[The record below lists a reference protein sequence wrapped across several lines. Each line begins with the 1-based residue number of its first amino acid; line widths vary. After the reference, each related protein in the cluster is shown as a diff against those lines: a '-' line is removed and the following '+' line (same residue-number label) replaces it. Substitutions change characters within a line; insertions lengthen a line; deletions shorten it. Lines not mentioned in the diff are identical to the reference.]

1 MLHAAPVRTARRGAI
16 VGALVVIVIA
26 CVATVFGRFVPVL
39 GGPVCGIVLGLL
51 AGVVVPRLRS
61 SRLSA
66 GYDFCAKQVLQA
78 SVVLLGTGL
87 SLRQV
92 AKVGASSLP
101 VMFASLAVALGG
113 ASLIGRR
120 LGVGRDVRTLIGV
133 GTGIC
138 GASAIAASTAVMRPK
153 KADAAYALGT
163 IFVFNV
169 IGVLTFPAIGHLLGM
184 TGESF
189 GLWAGT
195 AINDTSSVVAA
206 AYGFGDG
213 AGDHA
218 IVVKLTRS
226 LMIIPITMVLAYLT
240 ARRSAASSA
249 GSAGSASS
257 AGPVAGGRSP
267 VRIPLR
273 QVVPWFL
280 VGFVVAAAVNSGGLV
295 PSSWHP
301 VLSSIATFGIT
312 LALTAIGLS
321 MRPSELR
328 RTGVRPLL
336 LGAILS
342 VLVASTSLGVQ
353 ALTGSL

>member
-61 SRLSA
+61 SRLNT

-78 SVVLLGTGL
+78 SVVVLGTGL

-92 AKVGASSLP
+92 AQVGSSSLP
-101 VMFASLAVALGG
+101 VMLASLSVALGG
-113 ASLIGRR
+113 AALIGRWLR
-120 LGVGRDVRTLIGV
+120 VGRDVRTLIGV

-169 IGVLTFPAIGHLLGM
+169 IGVLTFPVIGHLLGM

-226 LMIIPITMVLAYLT
+226 LMIIPITIVLAYLT
-240 ARRSAASSA
+240 ARRAASS
-249 GSAGSASS
+249 SPS
-257 AGPVAGGRSP
+257 GPST

-301 VLSSIATFGIT
+301 ALSSIATFGIT
-312 LALTAIGLS
+312 LALAAIGLS

-342 VLVASTSLGVQ
+342 VLVASTSLAMQ
-353 ALTGSL
+353 ALTGTL

>member
-1 MLHAAPVRTARRGAI
+1 MPDAGGMLHATPVRTARRDAF

-51 AGVVVPRLRS
+51 AGVFVPWLRS
-61 SRLSA
+61 SHLSA

-92 AKVGASSLP
+92 AQVGASSLP
-101 VMFASLAVALGG
+101 VMLGSLAVALGG
-113 ASLIGRR
+113 ASLIGGR

-138 GASAIAASTAVMRPK
+138 GASAIAASTAVMRPR

-169 IGVLTFPAIGHLLGM
+169 IGVLTLPAIGHLLGM

-195 AINDTSSVVAA
+195 AINDMSSVIAA

-213 AGDHA
+213 AGDQA

-240 ARRSAASSA
+240 ARRSAAA
-249 GSAGSASS
+249 ASS
-257 AGPVAGGRSP
+257 AGPVAGSRSP

-301 VLSSIATFGIT
+301 ALSSIATFGIT
-312 LALTAIGLS
+312 LALSAIGLS

-342 VLVASTSLGVQ
+342 VLVASMSLGMQV
-353 ALTGSL
+353 LTGSL

>member
-1 MLHAAPVRTARRGAI
+1 MLHAVPVRTSRRTQLLG
-16 VGALVVIVIA
+16 VGVVLLIA
-26 CVATVFGRFVPVL
+26 CVATVLGRFVPVL

-51 AGVVVPRLRS
+51 AGIVAPRLRS
-61 SRLSA
+61 PRLDP

-92 AKVGASSLP
+92 AQVGASSLP
-101 VMFASLAVALGG
+101 VMLASLAVALGG
-113 ASLIGRR
+113 AAVIGRW

-153 KADAAYALGT
+153 KADTAYALGT

-169 IGVLTFPAIGHLLGM
+169 VGVLTFPAIGHLLGM
-184 TGESF
+184 TGQSF

-226 LMIIPITMVLAYLT
+226 LMIIPITIGLAYLT
-240 ARRSAASSA
+240 ARRAQGARERSAA
-249 GSAGSASS
+249 
-257 AGPVAGGRSP
+257 
-267 VRIPLR
+267 RIPLR
-273 QVVPWFL
+273 AVVPWFL
-280 VGFVVAAAVNSGGLV
+280 VGFVVAAAANSVRLF
-295 PSSWHP
+295 PQSWHSA
-301 VLSSIATFGIT
+301 LTAAATFGIT

-321 MRPSELR
+321 MRPAQLR
-328 RTGVRPLL
+328 RTGVRPLS
-336 LGAILS
+336 LGGILS
-342 VLVASTSLGVQ
+342 ALVASTSLGMQ

>member
-61 SRLSA
+61 SRLNT

-78 SVVLLGTGL
+78 SVVVLGTGL

-92 AKVGASSLP
+92 AQVGSSSLP
-101 VMFASLAVALGG
+101 VMLASLSVALGG
-113 ASLIGRR
+113 AALIGRWLR
-120 LGVGRDVRTLIGV
+120 VGRDVRTLIGV

-226 LMIIPITMVLAYLT
+226 LMIIPITIVLAYLT
-240 ARRSAASSA
+240 ARRAAASS
-249 GSAGSASS
+249 
-257 AGPVAGGRSP
+257 PGGLST

-280 VGFVVAAAVNSGGLV
+280 VGFVVAAAVNSIGV
-295 PSSWHP
+295 IPTVWHP
-301 VLSSIATFGIT
+301 GLSRIGTFGIT

-321 MRPSELR
+321 MRPAQLR
-328 RTGVRPLL
+328 RTGLRPLL

-342 VLVASTSLGVQ
+342 VLVASTSLAMQ
-353 ALTGSL
+353 ALTGTL

>member
-1 MLHAAPVRTARRGAI
+1 MLHATPARTARRGAV
-16 VGALVVIVIA
+16 VGALVVFGIA
-26 CVATVFGRFVPVL
+26 CVATFFGHLVPVL
-39 GGPVCGIVLGLL
+39 GGPVCGMVLGLV

-92 AKVGASSLP
+92 AQVGASSLP
-101 VMFASLAVALGG
+101 VMLASLVVALGG
-113 ASLIGRR
+113 ATLIGRR

-153 KADAAYALGT
+153 RADAAYALGT

-240 ARRSAASSA
+240 ARRSAAAGSSA
-249 GSAGSASS
+249 GS
-257 AGPVAGGRSP
+257 VAGGRSP

-301 VLSSIATFGIT
+301 ALSSIATFGIT

>member
-61 SRLSA
+61 SRLNT

-78 SVVLLGTGL
+78 SVVVLGTGL

-92 AKVGASSLP
+92 AQVGSSSLP
-101 VMFASLAVALGG
+101 VMLASLSVALGG
-113 ASLIGRR
+113 AALIGRWLR
-120 LGVGRDVRTLIGV
+120 VGRDVRTLIGV

-169 IGVLTFPAIGHLLGM
+169 IGVLTFPVIGHLLGM

-226 LMIIPITMVLAYLT
+226 LMIIPITIVLAYLT
-240 ARRSAASSA
+240 ARRAASS
-249 GSAGSASS
+249 SPS
-257 AGPVAGGRSP
+257 GPST

-301 VLSSIATFGIT
+301 ALSSIATFGIT
-312 LALTAIGLS
+312 LALAAIGLS
-321 MRPSELR
+321 MRPSQLR

-342 VLVASTSLGVQ
+342 VLVASTSLAMQ
-353 ALTGSL
+353 ALTGTL

>member
-1 MLHAAPVRTARRGAI
+1 
-16 VGALVVIVIA
+16 
-26 CVATVFGRFVPVL
+26 
-39 GGPVCGIVLGLL
+39 
-51 AGVVVPRLRS
+51 
-61 SRLSA
+61 
-66 GYDFCAKQVLQA
+66 
-78 SVVLLGTGL
+78 
-87 SLRQV
+87 
-92 AKVGASSLP
+92 
-101 VMFASLAVALGG
+101 
-113 ASLIGRR
+113 
-120 LGVGRDVRTLIGV
+120 
-133 GTGIC
+133 
-138 GASAIAASTAVMRPK
+138 MRPK

-169 IGVLTFPAIGHLLGM
+169 IGVLTLPAIGHLLGM

-195 AINDTSSVVAA
+195 AINDTSSVIAA

-213 AGDHA
+213 AGDQA

-240 ARRSAASSA
+240 ARRSAAAASSA
-249 GSAGSASS
+249 GSAAAASS
-257 AGPVAGGRSP
+257 AGPVAGSRSP

-280 VGFVVAAAVNSGGLV
+280 GGFVVAAAVNSGGLV
-295 PSSWHP
+295 PSSWHQA
-301 VLSSIATFGIT
+301 LSSIATFGIT
-312 LALTAIGLS
+312 LALSAIGLS

-336 LGAILS
+336 LGTILS
-342 VLVASTSLGVQ
+342 VLVASMSLGMQ

>member
-61 SRLSA
+61 SRLST

-78 SVVLLGTGL
+78 SVVVLGTGL

-92 AKVGASSLP
+92 AQVGSSSLP
-101 VMFASLAVALGG
+101 VMLASLSVALGG
-113 ASLIGRR
+113 AALIGRWLR
-120 LGVGRDVRTLIGV
+120 VGRDVRTLIGV

-169 IGVLTFPAIGHLLGM
+169 IGVLTFPVIGHLLGM

-226 LMIIPITMVLAYLT
+226 LMIIPITIVLAYLT
-240 ARRSAASSA
+240 ARRAASS
-249 GSAGSASS
+249 SPS
-257 AGPVAGGRSP
+257 GPSTVG
-267 VRIPLR
+267 IPLR

-301 VLSSIATFGIT
+301 ALSSIATFGIT
-312 LALTAIGLS
+312 LALAAIGLS
-321 MRPSELR
+321 MRPSELS

-342 VLVASTSLGVQ
+342 VLVASTSLAMQ
-353 ALTGSL
+353 ALTGTL

>member
-1 MLHAAPVRTARRGAI
+1 MLHATPVRTARRGAI

-61 SRLSA
+61 SRLST

-78 SVVLLGTGL
+78 SVVVLGTGL

-92 AKVGASSLP
+92 AQVGSSSLP
-101 VMFASLAVALGG
+101 VMLASLVVALGG
-113 ASLIGRR
+113 AALIGRWLR
-120 LGVGRDVRTLIGV
+120 VGRDVRTLIGV

-169 IGVLTFPAIGHLLGM
+169 IGVLTFPVIGHLLGM

-195 AINDTSSVVAA
+195 AINDTSSVIAA

-213 AGDHA
+213 AGDQA

-226 LMIIPITMVLAYLT
+226 LMIIPITIVLAYLT
-240 ARRSAASSA
+240 ARRAAPTSP
-249 GSAGSASS
+249 G
-257 AGPVAGGRSP
+257 GPST

-280 VGFVVAAAVNSGGLV
+280 VGFVVAAAVNSIGVIPTG
-295 PSSWHP
+295 WHP
-301 VLSSIATFGIT
+301 GLSRIGTFGIT

-321 MRPSELR
+321 MRPAQLR
-328 RTGVRPLL
+328 RTGLRPLL

-342 VLVASTSLGVQ
+342 VLVASTSLAMQ
-353 ALTGSL
+353 ALTGTL

>member
-1 MLHAAPVRTARRGAI
+1 MPVRTARRGAI

-26 CVATVFGRFVPVL
+26 CVATVFGRFLPVL

-101 VMFASLAVALGG
+101 VMLASLVVALGG
-113 ASLIGRR
+113 ATLIGRR

-240 ARRSAASSA
+240 ARRSAAAASSA
-249 GSAGSASS
+249 GS
-257 AGPVAGGRSP
+257 VAGGRSP
-267 VRIPLR
+267 VRIPLS

-301 VLSSIATFGIT
+301 ALSSIATFGIT

>member
-1 MLHAAPVRTARRGAI
+1 MLHAAPTRTSRRG
-16 VGALVVIVIA
+16 LVAGLAVVLLIG
-26 CVATVFGRFVPVL
+26 CVATVFGQFAPVL
-39 GGPVCGIVLGLL
+39 GGPVCGIVLGLA
-51 AGVVVPRLRS
+51 AGVAVPRLRS
-61 SRLSA
+61 HHLDG
-66 GYDFCAKQVLQA
+66 GYEVCSKQVLQA
-78 SVVLLGTGL
+78 SVVVLGTGL

-92 AKVGASSLP
+92 AQVGSSSLP
-101 VMFASLAVALGG
+101 VMLASLSVALGG
-113 ASLIGRR
+113 AALIGRWLR
-120 LGVGRDVRTLIGV
+120 VGRDVRTLIGV

-169 IGVLTFPAIGHLLGM
+169 IGVLTFPVIGHLLGM

-213 AGDHA
+213 AGDQA

-226 LMIIPITMVLAYLT
+226 LMIIPITIVLAYLT
-240 ARRSAASSA
+240 ARRAASSSP
-249 GSAGSASS
+249 G
-257 AGPVAGGRSP
+257 GPST

-280 VGFVVAAAVNSGGLV
+280 VGFVVAAAVNSIGV
-295 PSSWHP
+295 IPTVWHP
-301 VLSSIATFGIT
+301 GLSRIGTFGIT

-321 MRPSELR
+321 MRPAQLR
-328 RTGVRPLL
+328 RTGLRPLL

-342 VLVASTSLGVQ
+342 VLVASTSLAMQ
-353 ALTGSL
+353 ALTGTL

>member
-1 MLHAAPVRTARRGAI
+1 M
-16 VGALVVIVIA
+16 
-26 CVATVFGRFVPVL
+26 
-39 GGPVCGIVLGLL
+39 CGIVLGLL

-61 SRLSA
+61 SRLST

-78 SVVLLGTGL
+78 SVVVLGTGL

-92 AKVGASSLP
+92 AQVGSSSLP
-101 VMFASLAVALGG
+101 VMLASLSVALGG
-113 ASLIGRR
+113 AALIGRWLR
-120 LGVGRDVRTLIGV
+120 VGRDVRTLIGV

-169 IGVLTFPAIGHLLGM
+169 IGVLTFPVIGHLLGM

-195 AINDTSSVVAA
+195 AINDTSSVIAA

-213 AGDHA
+213 AGDQA

-226 LMIIPITMVLAYLT
+226 LMIIPITIVLAYLT
-240 ARRSAASSA
+240 ARRAASS
-249 GSAGSASS
+249 
-257 AGPVAGGRSP
+257 SP
-267 VRIPLR
+267 GAPSTVGIPLR

-280 VGFVVAAAVNSGGLV
+280 VGFVVAAAVNSIGV
-295 PSSWHP
+295 IPTVWHP
-301 VLSSIATFGIT
+301 GLSRIGTFGIT

-321 MRPSELR
+321 MRPAQLR
-328 RTGVRPLL
+328 RTGLRPLL

-342 VLVASTSLGVQ
+342 VLVASTSLAMQ
-353 ALTGSL
+353 ALTGTL